1 LLVRAKAEKAASS
14 ERKKARAEELLA
26 LIARRKERMLE
37 DFYDVGEAL
46 RELLE
51 HKLYVALG
59 HPSFE
64 AMLTAHDVMGARQAR
79 KLVALV
85 SQIPRAQAVALGQEK
100 AYALVAYTAATPEPD
115 VAADLAK
122 KDAKIGS
129 KPISEASVR
138 DLQRATKA
146 IHAKRAA
153 RRPKTAATLASARA
167 AREARAN
174 VLAAIRKLGIA
185 RPEIETTGD
194 RVVVR
199 ISFAQAAALGKRR

>member
-1 LLVRAKAEKAASS
+1 VRAKTEQAAST

-37 DFYDVGEAL
+37 DFYDVGQAL
-46 RELLE
+46 RELLDQ
-51 HKLYVALG
+51 KLYAALG

-64 AMLTAHDVMGARQAR
+64 AMLEAHDVMGARQAR

-85 SQIPRAQAVALGQEK
+85 SAIPRAQALALGQEK

-115 VAADLAK
+115 VAAELAK

-129 KPISEASVR
+129 KPISQASVR
-138 DLQRATKA
+138 ELQRATKA
-146 IHAKRAA
+146 VHAKRAA
-153 RRPKTAATLASARA
+153 LRPKTPAALAAARA
-167 AREARAN
+167 ARDARAS
-174 VLAAIRKLGIA
+174 VLRAIRKLGIA
-185 RPEIETTGD
+185 RPEVETTAD

-199 ISFAQAAALGKRR
+199 LSFAQAATLGKRR